1 MNFRSSFRALALA
14 GVGVLATALTPQI
27 ASGATLTYTVTEVS
41 GNVQVA
47 VSGNLTSAL
56 WTFGGA
62 QSVSPN
68 QLLVRSD
75 PGSFTI
81 FAYVSPTNSGG
92 NRDAYAPAAGV
103 SVVGPNG
110 FGTDSTGNT
119 YQTISSAT
127 GATIAGFAQGS
138 SANSFSTIYVPTGVN
153 IQTGALGANFTVTG
167 ETFTTMGLTA
177 GTYSWVFTG
186 TGAQT
191 GLSDTIQ
198 LNIGGA
204 SGVPDTGV
212 SAAGVGLSLAAL
224 CALRGRRAGP
234 RKV

>member
-14 GVGVLATALTPQI
+14 GGGVLATALSPQI

-81 FAYVSPTNSGG
+81 FAYVAPTNSGG

-127 GATIAGFAQGS
+127 GATIAGFAPGS
-138 SANSFSTIYVPTGVN
+138 SPNSFSALYVPTGVN

-167 ETFTTMGLTA
+167 ETFTPMRLTA